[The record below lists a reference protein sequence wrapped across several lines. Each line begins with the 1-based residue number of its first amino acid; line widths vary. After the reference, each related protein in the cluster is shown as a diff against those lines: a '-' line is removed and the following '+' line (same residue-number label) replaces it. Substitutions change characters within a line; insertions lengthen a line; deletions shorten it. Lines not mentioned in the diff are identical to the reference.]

1 MTNQAKM
8 NSLNYLI
15 DSTFNKV
22 NRLFVWSSENEDDGK
37 TSFSKYYTPK
47 VEIKDFNVLVHGKAF
62 FEIRFIRSIIEMN
75 KNNDYTTDNLL
86 GCEYFSKDYKLIRRK
101 KKQLL
106 NFPEV
111 LWVSY
116 KMETKKIINL
126 LNDSSNEKPKLA
138 TENGTL

>member
-1 MTNQAKM
+1 
-8 NSLNYLI
+8 
-15 DSTFNKV
+15 
-22 NRLFVWSSENEDDGK
+22 
-37 TSFSKYYTPK
+37 
-47 VEIKDFNVLVHGKAF
+47 
-62 FEIRFIRSIIEMN
+62 MN

-86 GCEYFSKDYKLIRRK
+86 GCEYFSKDYKLIRGK

-106 NFPEV
+106 NFHEV

-138 TENGTL
+138 TENGML